1 MSRQVGLRL
10 FRMDGRLEAGVDE
23 AGRGCLAGP
32 VTAAA
37 VIPGERG
44 KGWLKLGLDDSKK
57 LGPDAR
63 SALRQRIEAEAE
75 AWCVGWASVEEIE
88 ELNILQATYLAMHRA
103 IDGLQVQPEHV
114 LIDGN
119 RFKPHAIPHTCEI
132 KGDGRF
138 LSIAAASI
146 LAKTH
151 RDALMQDL
159 SEQHPHYG
167 WDGNKGYPTPAHKAA
182 ILEHGHTHH
191 HRTTFRGV
199 QGTLFA

>member
-1 MSRQVGLRL
+1 MDRL
-10 FRMDGRLEAGVDE
+10 LSFLADGRVEAGVDE

-37 VIPGERG
+37 VIPGPRG
-44 KGWLKLGLDDSKK
+44 MDWVDMGLDDSKR
-57 LGPDAR
+57 LDVNAR
-63 SALRQRIEAEAE
+63 NLLRQAIEYQSA

-88 ELNILQATYLAMHRA
+88 RINILQATYLAMHRA
-103 IDGLQVQPEHV
+103 IDGLARRPEHL

-119 RFKPHAIPHTCEI
+119 RFRAHPIPHSCEV

-151 RDALMQDL
+151 RDEHMESLALK
-159 SEQHPHYG
+159 HPEYG
-167 WDGNKGYPTPAHKAA
+167 WEGNKGYPTPVHKAA
-182 ILEHGHTHH
+182 LTRHGHTVH
-191 HRTTFRGV
+191 HRRTFRGV
-199 QGTLFA
+199 QGTLFSP